1 LMVLVIGSRASAAAF
16 RRTLR
21 SPAVPVGP
29 VGYPPDSER
38 VPKFDR
44 ASGSEIGR
52 AQGEAGGEDVP
63 ASSPADDVGAM
74 PTWAPK
80 FARSRAGSP
89 TRATRHK
96 AIFSPA
102 TPPYPKGGA

>member
-1 LMVLVIGSRASAAAF
+1 VRLVIGSRASAATF

-21 SPAVPVGP
+21 SLQYPSVPLATRPTPSVFP
-29 VGYPPDSER
+29 SST
-38 VPKFDR
+38 
-44 ASGSEIGR
+44 ALSGR
-52 AQGEAGGEDVP
+52 AQGKDAFRTMPQHVQK
-63 ASSPADDVGAM
+63 AADVGTV
-74 PTWAPK
+74 PRRVPK

-96 AIFSPA
+96 AIFPII